1 VGKVNKQDVQI
12 IELREQFNSAKQQ
25 VSQTQNQLGDV
36 QKTLLAEQ
44 QKNTNLQAQLDRMRS
59 LVENLDSTK
68 EELLQRL

>member
-1 VGKVNKQDVQI
+1 VGKVNKQDAQI

>member
-1 VGKVNKQDVQI
+1 MGKVNKQDVQI

>member
-36 QKTLLAEQ
+36 QKSLFAEQ